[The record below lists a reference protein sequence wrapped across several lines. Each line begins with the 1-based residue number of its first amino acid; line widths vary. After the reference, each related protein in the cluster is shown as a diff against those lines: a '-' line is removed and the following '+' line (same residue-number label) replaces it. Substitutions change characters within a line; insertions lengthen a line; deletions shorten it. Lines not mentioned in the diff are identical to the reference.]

1 MLIDTHAHIYHQ
13 QFEEEQ
19 KTMIARSLE
28 AGVTKILMP
37 NIDIK
42 SIEPMQQLAQNYP
55 DICYPMMGIHPC
67 HITANYE
74 NELATVAEQLAK
86 NKFVAVGEIGIDL
99 YWSRELITEQKN
111 AFRQQLKLA
120 KKYQL
125 PAVIHCRNAF
135 DETIEIVEQEQDGT
149 LTGVFHCFVGTTEQ
163 AQRVIKSN
171 FMLGI
176 GGVLTFKNSGL
187 AEAILPI
194 DLKHLILE
202 TDAPYLAPVPYRGK
216 RNEPAY
222 TAIVAQHLADLKQIS
237 LQQVAAI
244 TTENAQRLFQL
255 LNFF

>member
-19 KTMIARSLE
+19 KAMIERSLD
-28 AGVTKILMP
+28 ASVTKILMP

-42 SIEPMQQLAQNYP
+42 SIEPMQRLTQNYP
-55 DICYPMMGIHPC
+55 NVCYPMMGIHPC
-67 HITANYE
+67 HITTNYE
-74 NELATVAEQLAK
+74 NDLAIVSEQLAK
-86 NKFVAVGEIGIDL
+86 NEFVAVGEIGIDL
-99 YWSRELITEQKN
+99 YWSKELFAEQKN
-111 AFRQQLKLA
+111 AFREQLKLA

-125 PAVIHCRNAF
+125 PAVIHCRDAF
-135 DETIEIVEQEQDGT
+135 DETIEIVEEEQDGT
-149 LTGVFHCFVGTTEQ
+149 LKGVFHCFVGTTEQ

-187 AEAILPI
+187 AAAILPI
-194 DLKHLILE
+194 DLQHLILE

-222 TAIVAQHLADLKQIS
+222 TAIVAQYLADLKQIS

-255 LNFF
+255 P